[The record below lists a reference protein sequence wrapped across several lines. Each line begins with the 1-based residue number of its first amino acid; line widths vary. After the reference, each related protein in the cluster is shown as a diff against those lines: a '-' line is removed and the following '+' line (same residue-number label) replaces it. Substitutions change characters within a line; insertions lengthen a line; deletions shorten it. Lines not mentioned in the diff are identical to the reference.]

1 MATFARVPTPQ
12 SQRESSRAKLFP
24 VGPQTSWRV
33 DYLEL
38 NSHDSPHMKLSTRG
52 EYGLL
57 ALVDLALFS
66 NGQPLQAKRIAER
79 QGIPKQYLDQLMMD
93 LKKAG
98 LVLSSRGRQGG
109 YQLARPANTIT
120 LWEAIATFGVPIGS
134 GRFVRTR
141 GSRAQASRKVVK
153 RFWDDACLQFMAAL
167 KKHTLDDICRAYNKS
182 LDQPTYQI

>member
-1 MATFARVPTPQ
+1 MR
-12 SQRESSRAKLFP
+12 
-24 VGPQTSWRV
+24 
-33 DYLEL
+33 
-38 NSHDSPHMKLSTRG
+38 LSTRG

-66 NGQPLQAKRIAER
+66 AGQPLQSKQIAER

-109 YQLARPANTIT
+109 YQLARPPHTIT
-120 LWEAIATFGVPIGS
+120 LWEAVSTFGAPLDS
-134 GRFVRTR
+134 GQFLGTR
-141 GSRAQASRKVVK
+141 GRRAHTGRKIVK
-153 RFWDDACLQFMAAL
+153 QFWDDACLQFVAAL
-167 KKHTLDDICRAYNKS
+167 KKRTLDDICRAYKKS